1 MSQNQRLK
9 EVRISLKL
17 TQEELAMQAGVR
29 QEEVSRMEKKAKIK
43 DEIIQFLYRKDVNL
57 TWLLTGEGEMFIKER
72 RFTNEDGS
80 SKSLAGEPEN
90 KYGTELSE
98 AIKNQTEML
107 KQLTIQVR
115 SEIAELRKEVQHLKE
130 TKVDK

>member
-1 MSQNQRLK
+1 
-9 EVRISLKL
+9 
-17 TQEELAMQAGVR
+17 MQAGVR